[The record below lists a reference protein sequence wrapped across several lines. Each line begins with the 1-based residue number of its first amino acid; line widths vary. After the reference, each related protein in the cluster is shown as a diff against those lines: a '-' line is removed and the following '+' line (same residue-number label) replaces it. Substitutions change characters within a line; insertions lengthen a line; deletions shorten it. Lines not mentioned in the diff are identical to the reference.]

1 MNKQESSKKGQAL
14 KLASLE
20 TTFYLYDEKRHN
32 VEFSSA
38 ADFDAW
44 ALTFVEE
51 IVNVKRDIW
60 DIFARW
66 KFVNW
71 LLDEGLVYP
80 QIEDDG
86 ILLLEEKASSEVEAF
101 SSSPDVKNV
110 DELAQ
115 EAG

>member
-1 MNKQESSKKGQAL
+1 MNEKGNSKKAQAL

-20 TTFYLYDEKRHN
+20 TTFYLYEDEKHN

-38 ADFDAW
+38 ATFDAW
-44 ALTFVEE
+44 VLTFVDE
-51 IVNVKRDIW
+51 IVKVNRQVW
-60 DIFARW
+60 DIYSRW

-71 LLDEGLVYP
+71 LLEEGLARPV
-80 QIEDDG
+80 IEEFG
-86 ILLLEEKASSEVEAF
+86 VLIVEEKSSSEDAE
-101 SSSPDVKNV
+101 NV